1 MISIK
6 ENKFIHLNNTG
17 TVSYTCSL
25 DCDSYEINDLIE
37 ELQEIKKAY
46 AEIENIGAVIIE
58 IHSEVYSDED
68 YSFWLGA
75 SATRAATEEEVSEYL
90 QAQSAKKE
98 EADKAYINQQIKFI
112 RSKVTTKAELL
123 DVADALV
130 SGKPYREQEGA

>member
-6 ENKFIHLNNTG
+6 ENKFIGFNGTG
-17 TVSYTCSL
+17 TVSYTHSL
-25 DCDSYEINDLIE
+25 DSESYEIDELIQQLE
-37 ELQEIKKAY
+37 EIKQAY
-46 AEIENIGAVIIE
+46 AEIEAPDDIIIE

-98 EADKAYINQQIKFI
+98 EADKAYINHQIKFI